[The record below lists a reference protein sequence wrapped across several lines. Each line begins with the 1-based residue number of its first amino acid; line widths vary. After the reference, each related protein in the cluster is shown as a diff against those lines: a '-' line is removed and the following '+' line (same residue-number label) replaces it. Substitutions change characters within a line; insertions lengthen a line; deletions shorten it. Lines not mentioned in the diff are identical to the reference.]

1 MLTRRAGLAA
11 CAAVL
16 SGAAAPVARLVVQG
30 QLLSGAGT
38 PVPCTVGWRGIRADK
53 REGDGATPAGTFPLR
68 RVLFRPDRML
78 PPQTGLPVQALSA
91 ADAWCDDPA
100 DPAYNQ
106 PIHLPHA
113 THHEVLWRTDGL
125 YDLVVPLGYNDAP
138 AVPGR
143 GSAIF
148 LHVAR
153 PDSGP
158 TEGCV
163 AIGRAALLS
172 ILQQCGPG
180 TAISIHA

>member
-16 SGAAAPVARLVVQG
+16 SGAAAPAVRLVVQG
-30 QLLSGAGT
+30 RLLSGAGT

-53 REGDGATPAGTFPLR
+53 REGDGATPAGTKL
-68 RVLFRPDRML
+68 V
-78 PPQTGLPVQALSA
+78 
-91 ADAWCDDPA
+91 ADWCDDPA